1 MKTNLPTL
9 PCPWKFPRGSARA
22 GSAFVLNVRKHY
34 SLTLPAELI
43 TESLI
48 LDELSPSGLRW
59 KFRPKHLFKD
69 DHYWKI
75 GNRLVGK
82 RAGTIAN
89 CSGKKYWRVGIGGRS
104 FYGHR
109 IVWFLANGF
118 DPCEKLIDHRNI
130 NGLDNSISN
139 LRLAS
144 NSENMCNSGMRANCT
159 TGFKGVHFYKRT
171 GKYVAYIHVNN
182 KFVNLGYFRSAIEAA
197 KAYDLAAQ
205 HHYGDFARLNIT
217 EQ

>member
-9 PCPWKFPRGSARA
+9 PCPWRFPRGSARA

-34 SLTLPAELI
+34 SLTLPGELI
-43 TESLI
+43 TESLT
-48 LDELSPSGLRW
+48 LDESSSSGLRW

-75 GNRLVGK
+75 GNRISGK
-82 RAGTIAN
+82 QAGTIAN

-118 DPCEKLIDHRNI
+118 DPGHRLIDHKNL

-144 NSENMCNSGMRANCT
+144 NSENMRNSGTRNKCT

-171 GKYVAYIHVNN
+171 GKYVAHIGINN
-182 KFVNLGYFRSAIEAA
+182 KSIYLGYFQSAIDAA
-197 KAYDLAAQ
+197 KAYDSAARQ
-205 HHYGDFARLNIT
+205 HHGEFAKLNFVA
-217 EQ
+217 